1 MTRKIEGN
9 SKTGN
14 ENDKPDNPQVR
25 LPPPLVFGL
34 PLLLCLYLQSN
45 WFDGNI
51 GPLILIVIGLA
62 LAAAGIVAAIYEA
75 WRHESSGSNVEPW
88 KPTTLILTNGLYRYS
103 RNPIYVAM
111 ILIYTGIAIAAGS
124 WIAFAALPVC
134 LFIIRYHVIAREEAY
149 LEDKFGDVYLEYK
162 ATVRRWI

>member
-1 MTRKIEGN
+1 MPKDKESKDVENEARKA
-9 SKTGN
+9 
-14 ENDKPDNPQVR
+14 DNPQVR

-34 PLLLCLYLQSN
+34 PLLLCLYFQSN
-45 WFDGNI
+45 WFDGSI
-51 GPLILIVIGLA
+51 GPLIPLVIGFA
-62 LAAAGIVAAIYEA
+62 LAATGIVAAIYEA

-111 ILIYTGIAIAAGS
+111 IFIYSGIAIAAGS
-124 WIAFAALPVC
+124 WVAFLALPIC
-134 LFIIRYHVIAREEAY
+134 LLIIRYHVIAREEAY
-149 LEDKFGDVYLEYK
+149 LEDKFRDVYLEYK

>member
-1 MTRKIEGN
+1 MPKDKESKDIENEARKA
-9 SKTGN
+9 
-14 ENDKPDNPQVR
+14 DNPQVR

-34 PLLLCLYLQSN
+34 PLLLCLYFQSN

-51 GPLILIVIGLA
+51 GPLISLAIGFA
-62 LAAAGIVAAIYEA
+62 LAAAGIVSAIYEA

-111 ILIYTGIAIAAGS
+111 IFIYSGIAIAAGS
-124 WIAFAALPVC
+124 WIAFLALPIC
-134 LFIIRYHVIAREEAY
+134 LLIIRYHVIAREEAY